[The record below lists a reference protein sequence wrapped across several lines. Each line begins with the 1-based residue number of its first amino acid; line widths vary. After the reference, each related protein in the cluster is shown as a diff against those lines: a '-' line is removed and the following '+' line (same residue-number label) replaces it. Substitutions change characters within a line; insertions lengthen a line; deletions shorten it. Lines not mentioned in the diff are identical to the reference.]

1 MSSGLTRL
9 MEDLGLKNFDE
20 LNEFLNNPKNLDNPI
35 VKGYQ
40 ELKKYIKEQEELERL
55 SPEEIKER
63 FGIVDEGD
71 IVSQEDLEE

>member
-35 VKGYQ
+35 VKRYQ

>member
-9 MEDLGLKNFDE
+9 MEDLWLKNFDE

-35 VKGYQ
+35 VKGDQ